1 MDRLRRLQSF
11 RNLKVWKECPSLT
24 LIIYQ
29 STGKFPSDERFGLV
43 QQLRKAVVSL
53 ESNIAEG
60 SGRGTDSDFRRFLFI
75 ALGSLAEVECQ
86 VLVSRDLGWLNE
98 ATYEELMIRIVE
110 IRRMLMSLI
119 GRLTASSQTVR

>member
-1 MDRLRRLQSF
+1 MDRLRHLQSF
-11 RNLKVWKECPSLT
+11 RNLKVWKECHSLT
-24 LIIYQ
+24 LTIYQ
-29 STGKFPSDERFGLV
+29 STAKFPPDERFGLV
-43 QQLRKAVVSL
+43 QQLRKAVDSL

-86 VLVSRDLGWLNE
+86 VQVSRDLGWLIE
-98 ATYEELMIRIVE
+98 TVYGKLIVRIVE

>member
-1 MDRLRRLQSF
+1 MDRLRYLQSF
-11 RNLKVWKECPSLT
+11 RNLKVWKECHALT
-24 LIIYQ
+24 LTTYQ
-29 STGKFPSDERFGLV
+29 STSKFPPDEHFGLV
-43 QQLRKAVVSL
+43 QQLRKAVISL

-86 VLVSRDLGWLNE
+86 ITVSKDLGWL
-98 ATYEELMIRIVE
+98 AGAAYEKLIVRIVE

-119 GRLTASSQTVR
+119 GRLTTSLSSAR